1 MLSSEDLYTA
11 AVSHM
16 HPLAGYSMSMPER
29 TDQALHYEKMAI
41 YPLLLHLVLCFA
53 DGGQSVRGRSLAG
66 QP

>member
-53 DGGQSVRGRSLAG
+53 DGG
-66 QP
+66 